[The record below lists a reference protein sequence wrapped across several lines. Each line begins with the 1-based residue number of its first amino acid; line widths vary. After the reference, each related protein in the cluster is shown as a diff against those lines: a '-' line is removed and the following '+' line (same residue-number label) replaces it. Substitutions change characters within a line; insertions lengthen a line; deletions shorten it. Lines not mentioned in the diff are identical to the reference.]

1 MILNNEVISN
11 FLEGSNPKKY
21 VVAIETTYGSN
32 LANLIINDPN
42 VGKLLEQVPFKPF
55 LWVKQDIGQYLYN
68 GDKSK
73 TKVGLRERN
82 VTIKTLKTD
91 NNGFTPKRMSD
102 GYKFLVETTGTYS
115 DLLNFFIDAGVNP
128 KSRDLINPNNP
139 SLGKWSDL
147 FMLISPT
154 EQFMIQT
161 GIRLFKGMDDYDDLH
176 RLQFDFETTG
186 LDGKVD
192 RIFQIG
198 IRNNRGFEYVIEVR
212 GDNPKEIRE
221 NERSAIKLM
230 GKIIDDLKPDVITGY
245 NSEDFDWQFVT
256 DRCDILSINIKE
268 LFRGLNGAPL
278 YRTQSTIKLGGE
290 SQHYLQSYM
299 WGYNILDI
307 SHAVRKTMAINSEI
321 KKWSLKYITI
331 YSKIVKPNRVYVPGD
346 KIHTTWADT
355 KNKYLFNESNG
366 EWCMYEPTNHIHNEK
381 LIHDS
386 FSLVQGD
393 YIVQRYLL
401 DDLWETEKVDGIFN
415 QATFLLSKIIPT
427 SFMRSST
434 MGTASIWK
442 LIMMA
447 WSYQNDLAIPNG
459 QPQQTFT
466 GGLSRLLEVG
476 YARNVVKLDYAA
488 LYPNTEI
495 THDIFPDIDISG
507 VMKGLLNYIA
517 ETRDVYKELKGVHG
531 ANAKKLIKELE
542 EIESSLSENEIK
554 EFKDRI
560 KKEQDLSNMY
570 DKKQLPIKIL
580 ANSFFGSFGA
590 PHIFPWG
597 DIDCAEETT
606 CRGRQYLRLLVKHF
620 TYKYGFRPLVCDTDG
635 MNFAIPDNIDS
646 IKYTPSG
653 SHRMTSEFANQ
664 ELVGLGAVVAEFN
677 ELYMVGRMGLDIDDI
692 CNSTLNFARKN
703 YANDIGGKIKLVG
716 NSIKSNKMSGYIE
729 DFINKGIRLLLDG
742 KGYDFINLYYDTVD
756 QIVNYN
762 IPLSKIASKAKIKST
777 IDNYLE
783 KTKQKN
789 KAGNPM
795 PRQAHMELILKHDLN
810 VNLGDTIYYVN
821 TGSTKSTGDIKTVKL
836 PNGGVEVILGC
847 KLIPTEEIENN
858 PNLTTDE
865 YNAPKYL
872 SAFNTRIKPLL
883 VCFSSEIRDKIIVDL
898 VKDRKTKQIVLA
910 EKSYFTEKECEL
922 TSGEPFS
929 PEDQDDV
936 ERNLMTMEDKEV
948 EFWLRVDKIPNH
960 IEEEYWFDFK
970 EKFIERKKQEHI
982 DGVEEDKN
990 NLIKLIKQLRLSDY
1004 DLINSAILPSV
1015 SFDKLVKIEPD
1026 IVNNEVIG
1034 LSLYS
1039 KKWGDKLFD
1048 FKIFFDYY
1056 DECLLKEAFYKKIG
1070 EENYDKWLEHLENDR
1085 EDIESGEFEPI
1096 QETNVI
1102 EEIKPEID
1110 EIVLVNHMDVE
1121 AELQE
1126 KEETNN
1132 SKDFEENEW
1141 GF

>member
-21 VVAIETTYGSN
+21 VVSIETTYGSN
-32 LANLIINDPN
+32 LANLITNDPKQ
-42 VGKLLEQVPFKPF
+42 GKALEQISFKPF
-55 LWVKQDIGQYLYN
+55 LWVKQDIGKYLYG
-68 GDKSK
+68 GDK
-73 TKVGLRERN
+73 TKVKVGMREKN

-91 NNGFTPKRMSD
+91 NNGFTPKRMD
-102 GYKFLVETTGTYS
+102 EGYKFLVETTGTYS

-128 KSRDLINPNNP
+128 KSRDLINPKKP
-139 SLGKWSDL
+139 ELGKWSDL

-161 GIRLFKGMDDYDDLH
+161 GIRLFKGFDDYDDLH
-176 RLQFDFETTG
+176 RLQFDLETTG
-186 LDGKVD
+186 LDGKTD
-192 RIFQIG
+192 RIFQVG
-198 IRNNRGFEYVIEVR
+198 VRNNRGFEYVIEVT
-212 GDNPKEIRE
+212 GNDPKEIRE
-221 NERSAIKLM
+221 NERAAIKLM

-245 NSEDFDWQFVT
+245 NSEDFDWQFIS
-256 DRCDILSINIKE
+256 DRCEMLSINLKE
-268 LFRGLNGAPL
+268 MFRGLNGAPL
-278 YRTQSTIKLGGE
+278 YRTQSTLKLGGE
-290 SQHYLQSYM
+290 SQNYLQAYM

-346 KIHTTWADT
+346 KIHKTWSDT
-355 KNKYLFNESNG
+355 ENQYLFNNTNG
-366 EWCMYEPTNHIHNEK
+366 DWFIFDELNSDHVNKSLNGYEIV
-381 LIHDS
+381 S
-386 FSLVQGD
+386 GA

-415 QATFLLSKIIPT
+415 QAAFLLSKIIPT

-476 YARNVVKLDYAA
+476 YAKNVVKLDYAA

-531 ANAKKLIKELE
+531 SNSKKLIAELE
-542 EIESSLSENEIK
+542 SKKESLSEIEIVEFNE
-554 EFKDRI
+554 RI

-597 DIDCAEETT
+597 DIDSAEETT

-635 MNFAIPDNIDS
+635 MNFAIPDNVNDF
-646 IKYTPSG
+646 KYLVKG
-653 SHRMTSEFANQ
+653 NHRMTSQFANQ
-664 ELVGLGAVVAEFN
+664 ELVGLNAVVAEFN
-677 ELYMVGRMGLDIDDI
+677 ELYMIGRMGLDIDDI

-742 KGYDFINLYYDTVD
+742 KGYDFINLYYETVD
-756 QIVNYN
+756 EIVNYN
-762 IPLSKIASKAKIKST
+762 IPLSKIASKARIKSS

-783 KTKQKN
+783 KTKLKN

-795 PRQAHMELILKHDLN
+795 PRQAHMELVLKHDLN

-1070 EENYDKWLEHLENDR
+1070 EENYDKWLEYLENDR

-1110 EIVLVNHMDVE
+1110 EIALVNHMDVE